1 MFYKTMKL
9 LEENTDG
16 KLFKS
21 MAMIFESDTKSKRNK
36 SRNKQ
41 ERLLQTKKL
50 LNSKENHKQNEDNV
64 SNGRR
69 DFQIVYPIRG

>member
-50 LNSKENHKQNEDNV
+50 LNSKENHHQKGKL
-64 SNGRR
+64 SNGREYL
-69 DFQIVYPIRG
+69 QMIY